1 MAKFLLRP
9 ASVSRPLEKNSFVPL
24 YYQIQILLMEK
35 IHSGELNDGD
45 LLASEGELAS
55 TYQVSRTTA
64 RQGLRGL
71 KVRGYTQGQRGRG
84 TFITMQRVSEN
95 E

>member
-1 MAKFLLRP
+1 VANLSLRP
-9 ASVSRPLEKNSFVPL
+9 VSVSRPLEKNSFVPL

-35 IHSGELNDGD
+35 IHSGELHDGD

-55 TYQVSRTTA
+55 AYQVSRTTA
-64 RQGLRGL
+64 RQALHGL
-71 KVRGYTQGQRGRG
+71 KVRGYAQGQRGRG
-84 TFITMQRVSEN
+84 TFITMQRISED